1 MISAELSSARLP
13 TVSAII
19 VRRAFRS
26 SALARIALSNL
37 LCIAFGANPVQF
49 ADLVQAGYLPPRRS
63 PRCKREY
70 EKVADAFQKEI
81 SLHID
86 HEMAK
91 KVLNSNWLP
100 GPPVLR
106 RVPQK

>member
-1 MISAELSSARLP
+1 
-13 TVSAII
+13 
-19 VRRAFRS
+19 
-26 SALARIALSNL
+26 L
-37 LCIAFGANPVQF
+37 LIWFKPVICHQGGLD
-49 ADLVQAGYLPPRRS
+49 AA
-63 PRCKREY
+63 REY
-70 EKVADAFQKEI
+70 EKLADAFQKEI
-81 SLHID
+81 RPHID